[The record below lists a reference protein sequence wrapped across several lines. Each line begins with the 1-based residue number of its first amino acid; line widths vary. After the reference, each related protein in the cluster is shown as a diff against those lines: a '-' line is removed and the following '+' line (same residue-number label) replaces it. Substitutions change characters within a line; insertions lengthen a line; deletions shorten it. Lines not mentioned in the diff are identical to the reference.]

1 MRRALLITAV
11 SAALLTVGACGS
23 EEVDAPPESAS
34 PTATP
39 TAATDQDETTG
50 TGSGAPTTS
59 EPEETDTTTAT
70 TTATSAATTT
80 TGPQVT
86 TTVTQTVTATETAPA
101 TGSTTATTTATETG
115 SPTTSTAAPAPEPPP
130 GVECSS
136 GAYSPGP
143 PRTADAPEPVVTTA
157 QLLLDSAMACDS
169 AALISLANEDYT
181 AVSFG
186 GVTIEEALG
195 LPDVEGRYLVL
206 AALLSGT
213 DPGVFDTEEGQQY
226 RWPAASAESTPSDA
240 QWQQVVDAGLYT
252 QADVDQMRAGDGYTG
267 WRVGIATDGTWQFF
281 IAGD

>member
-39 TAATDQDETTG
+39 TAATGQDETTE

-59 EPEETDTTTAT
+59 ELEETHTTTAT
-70 TTATSAATTT
+70 TTATSGATTT
-80 TGPQVT
+80 EPPVT
-86 TTVTQTVTATETAPA
+86 TTVTQTVTATETA
-101 TGSTTATTTATETG
+101 TATETG
-115 SPTTSTAAPAPEPPP
+115 SSTTSAAAPAPEPPP

-143 PRTADAPEPVVTTA
+143 LRTADAPEPVVTTA

-169 AALISLANEDYT
+169 AALVSLATQDDT

-186 GVTIEEALG
+186 GVTVEEALG

-226 RWPAASAESTPSDA
+226 RWPAASVESTPSDA
-240 QWQQVVDAGLYT
+240 QWQQVVDAGIYT
-252 QADVDQMRAGDGYTG
+252 QGDVDQMRAGDGYTG

>member
-34 PTATP
+34 PTVTA
-39 TAATDQDETTG
+39 TAATGQDETTE

-70 TTATSAATTT
+70 ITATSAVTTT
-80 TGPQVT
+80 EPPVT
-86 TTVTQTVTATETAPA
+86 TTVTQTVTATETATA

-115 SPTTSTAAPAPEPPP
+115 SPTTSAAAPAPEPPP

-169 AALISLANEDYT
+169 AALISLATQDDT

-186 GVTIEEALG
+186 GVTVEEALA

>member
-39 TAATDQDETTG
+39 TAATGQDETTE

-70 TTATSAATTT
+70 ITATSAATTT
-80 TGPQVT
+80 EPPVT
-86 TTVTQTVTATETAPA
+86 TTVTQTVTATETATA

-115 SPTTSTAAPAPEPPP
+115 SPTTSAAAPAPEPPP

-169 AALISLANEDYT
+169 AALISLATQDDT

-186 GVTIEEALG
+186 GVTVEEALA

-206 AALLSGT
+206 AAVLSGT